1 MPAVSQRAPAA
12 MPLALQFVSTARLR
26 VEGQG
31 EFGYDADFPLRPR
44 QLPR

>member
-1 MPAVSQRAPAA
+1 MRAVPQRVPPA
-12 MPLALQFVSTARLR
+12 MPLALQFVSTVRLR

>member
-1 MPAVSQRAPAA
+1 MPMAPQRAAPA
-12 MPLALQFVSTARLR
+12 MPLALQFVSTAGLR